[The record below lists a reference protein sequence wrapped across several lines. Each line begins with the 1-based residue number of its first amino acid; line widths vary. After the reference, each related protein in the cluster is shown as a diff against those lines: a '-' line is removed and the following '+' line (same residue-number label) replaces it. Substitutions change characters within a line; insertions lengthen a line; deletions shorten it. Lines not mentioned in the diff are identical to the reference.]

1 MYKFYQR
8 GKGNRL
14 QILFTKF
21 LTRADEYFNLFSSSI
36 LNKTRQYHMKKFLLS
51 SLFFSVIIC
60 VASSQGVKLSAIYDF
75 NNSAVKLNWNM
86 VNTNVRT
93 SYLLLRS
100 DDGITWTEAAKDRML
115 RKYTEDDIY
124 FFNDR
129 YFVAGKNY
137 YRLKITDSY
146 NNTIALSPIVMV
158 NTRGTLNTATTY
170 PSATQTQTGKQ
181 SIVPKVSTEPLGN
194 NKWIIYPNPATDILK
209 LTYRGSGDLKGVINV
224 QIQDV
229 TGKVVI
235 KFRSG
240 SMYKTISIPISNLQR
255 GTYII
260 QVTVLNELMMN
271 QKFVKQ

>member
-1 MYKFYQR
+1 
-8 GKGNRL
+8 
-14 QILFTKF
+14 
-21 LTRADEYFNLFSSSI
+21 
-36 LNKTRQYHMKKFLLS
+36 MKKFLLIG
-51 SLFFSVIIC
+51 LFSGISCHAV
-60 VASSQGVKLSAIYDF
+60 SQGIKLTAIYDF

-86 VNTNVRT
+86 VNANVRT

-100 DDGITWTEAAKDRML
+100 ADGVTWTEAAKDRML

-129 YFVAGKNY
+129 FFHSGRNH
-137 YRLKITDSY
+137 YRLKITDGY
-146 NNTIALSPIVMV
+146 NNTIALSPIVTV
-158 NTRGTLNTATTY
+158 NTKGTLNTASTY
-170 PSATQTQTGKQ
+170 PSKTQSQTGQ
-181 SIVPKVSTEPLGN
+181 QTTTPKVNTEPHGN

-209 LTYRGSGDLKGVINV
+209 LTYKGQGDLKGVVNV

-229 TGKVVI
+229 TGKVVV

-255 GTYII
+255 GTYFI
-260 QVTVLNELMMN
+260 QVTVLSELMMN

>member
-1 MYKFYQR
+1 MKKIF
-8 GKGNRL
+8 L
-14 QILFTKF
+14 IIL
-21 LTRADEYFNLFSSSI
+21 LFSG
-36 LNKTRQYHMKKFLLS
+36 
-51 SLFFSVIIC
+51 IIC
-60 VASSQGVKLSAIYDF
+60 RAFSQPVKLTAIYDY

-86 VNTNVRT
+86 INSNVRT

-100 DDGITWTEAAKDRML
+100 SDGITWTEAAKDRML

-129 YFVAGKNY
+129 YFSAGKNY
-137 YRLKITDSY
+137 YRLKITDGS
-146 NNTIALSPIVMV
+146 NNTIALSTIVTV
-158 NTRGTLNTATTY
+158 NTKGTLPVAGNY
-170 PSATQTQTGKQ
+170 PSNTQRQTGKQ
-181 SIVPKVSTEPLGN
+181 TVTPKVNTEPLSN
-194 NKWIIYPNPATDILK
+194 DKWIIYPNPATDLLK
-209 LTYRGSGDLKGVINV
+209 LTYKGQGELKGVVNV

-255 GTYII
+255 GAYFI